1 MSMDVEFLSDSWL
14 LPTALPVRD
23 LDELRGE
30 HRELLEEW
38 RRATTTRPAL
48 QDVYAAEDM
57 QVRSAMLEVARA
69 GAVPSVPVDVG
80 TSPVVREVTLQA
92 AGEREI
98 AALEAVCGF
107 ALRCVRALEDAETRV
122 FGVVQLR
129 LNELHQAQVQHK
141 PTGRLL
147 QAPQDRAKLDVIWR
161 RLADLP
167 SDVASVRRRMPG
179 HLDSIVASSVRVPGV
194 A

>member
-14 LPTALPVRD
+14 LLTALPVRE

-30 HRELLEEW
+30 HRELLAGW
-38 RRATTTRPAL
+38 RRAVETREAL
-48 QDVYAAEDM
+48 QGVYRAEDL
-57 QVRSAMLEVARA
+57 QVRSVLLDVARA
-69 GAVPSVPVDVG
+69 GGTPKAPRDR
-80 TSPVVREVTLQA
+80 TSPVVREVTLRA
-92 AGEREI
+92 AGEREL